1 MYRELC
7 FRGRLIS
14 LYNGIV
20 YYNPSDLDIDH
31 YNYTCT
37 SLLGVE
43 ARRRD
48 MCEQFAN
55 CPIIL
60 VSVGAQCGKGLN

>member
-31 YNYTCT
+31 MYP
-37 SLLGVE
+37 LLGVE

-60 VSVGAQCGKGLN
+60 VSVGAQCDKGLN

>member
-31 YNYTCT
+31 MYLSAGRGST
-37 SLLGVE
+37 
-43 ARRRD
+43 
-48 MCEQFAN
+48 
-55 CPIIL
+55 
-60 VSVGAQCGKGLN
+60 AQRYV